1 MHTNDIIEKNTQQ
14 SKDYPRKYYYSMF
27 SLLSLFSYA
36 LVESNNFTGFWSWA
50 HSNNRHYL
58 SAAEVEYRQAVWS
71 ANVRMIEAHNSAPHD
86 WTMAVNKF
94 ADMTADEFSALYI
107 TGGFNGNAERRVL
120 DAGNHLF
127 YSVGLP
133 QSVDWSTQ
141 GAVTPVKNQGQC
153 GSCWA
158 FSTTGSLE
166 GAHFL
171 KNGTLASLSEQQLV
185 DCAASTG
192 NQGCNGGLM
201 DDAFQYIINNGGI
214 TSEANY
220 PYTAEDGICNTVKE
234 GQIVATL
241 RAFTDVPPNSD
252 NALMAAVAQQPVSVA
267 VEADQN
273 SFQFYSSGVMTATC
287 GTNLDHGVLAVGY
300 GTDAGQD
307 YYKVK
312 NSWGAD
318 WGEAGYIRLGRG
330 ANYNGGAGQCGILSA
345 ASYPSV

>member
-1 MHTNDIIEKNTQQ
+1 M
-14 SKDYPRKYYYSMF
+14 
-27 SLLSLFSYA
+27 LSFLAMMLTTVVHGNS
-36 LVESNNFTGFWSWA
+36 SGFWSWVQE
-50 HSNNRHYL
+50 HGKRYETMS
-58 SAAEVEYRQAVWS
+58 EVQYRQIVWE
-71 ANVRMIEAHNSAPHD
+71 ANVVRIEQHNNENHAWH
-86 WTMAVNKF
+86 MAVNKF
-94 ADMTADEFSALYI
+94 ADLTPYEFNQLYVS
-107 TGGFNGNAERRVL
+107 GGFLEYDFQRRQHVL
-120 DAGNHLF
+120 FHNHF
-127 YSVGLP
+127 VWANNDTLP
-133 QSVDWSTQ
+133 SSVDWSQQ

-171 KNGTLASLSEQQLV
+171 KNNSLVSLSEQQLV
-185 DCAASTG
+185 DCAGSTG

-201 DDAFQYIINNGGI
+201 DDAFQYIHENGGI

-220 PYTAEDGICNTVKE
+220 PYTAQDGVCDTTKE
-234 GQIVATL
+234 HDVAATL
-241 RAFTDVPPNSD
+241 ASYTDVPPNSD
-252 NALMAAVAQQPVSVA
+252 DALMNAVARQPVSVA

-273 SFQFYSSGVMTATC
+273 SFQFYSGGVMTAAC

-307 YYKVK
+307 FYKVK

-330 ANYNGGAGQCGILSA
+330 SSYNGGAGQCGILSA
-345 ASYPSV
+345 ASYPNV